1 MHQAAVGVSHHFAN
15 SRMCRVAVWLGSVH
29 GPDQELMLPSW
40 NLWCVFHAEEQIFSL
55 LGGQYHLS
63 QLPPALQSLLA
74 GNHSTQ
80 TGCLAVPQAAAPWD
94 TTFTTWKWRFEEKSW
109 LTLQVPGWKAA
120 ASGAET
126 KASSPEK
133 VLSRHGLVPHQSLSH
148 SYSERAWNMWER
160 K

>member
-1 MHQAAVGVSHHFAN
+1 MHQQQLGSAHHSRICRAAA
-15 SRMCRVAVWLGSVH
+15 WLGSVH
-29 GPDQELMLPSW
+29 GSDKELTPPSW
-40 NLWCVFHAEEQIFSL
+40 NLWCGFHADEQTFAL

-63 QLPPALQSLLA
+63 QLNPALQSLLA

-80 TGCLAVPQAAAPWD
+80 TGCLAVIQAAAPWD
-94 TTFTTWKWRFEEKSW
+94 TTFTPWKWRFEEMRW

-126 KASSPEK
+126 RASSPEK
-133 VLSRHGLVPHQSLSH
+133 VLSRRGLAPHQSLSH
-148 SYSERAWNMWER
+148 SCSERAWNVCGR